1 MALLCASCG
10 YENDPTRVYCHNCG
24 VRLERGN
31 VAPPPTGFTHPTDV
45 AKMRKPRQP
54 VAWGRYFS
62 ALFKVA
68 FLAVLVAAVVLAL
81 LPPLDVP
88 DPVEPDENLA
98 SRLGSLLNDAATSPE
113 ARAFGLP
120 AGDINRWL
128 VSSVALQGAG
138 GTIQLQPER
147 LYAVPENGQVR
158 VGLEVNLAGVTAI
171 FFEGDYAPVRGGNG
185 YTLEPRRYS
194 VGRLPL
200 PVLLGWPVQ
209 KQLDGLG
216 EALTGP
222 LGQLSRASY
231 IGVSPEMVTLR
242 WSGSGQ

>member
-1 MALLCASCG
+1 
-10 YENDPTRVYCHNCG
+10 
-24 VRLERGN
+24 
-31 VAPPPTGFTHPTDV
+31 
-45 AKMRKPRQP
+45 
-54 VAWGRYFS
+54 
-62 ALFKVA
+62 
-68 FLAVLVAAVVLAL
+68 
-81 LPPLDVP
+81 
-88 DPVEPDENLA
+88 
-98 SRLGSLLNDAATSPE
+98 
-113 ARAFGLP
+113 
-120 AGDINRWL
+120 
-128 VSSVALQGAG
+128 
-138 GTIQLQPER
+138 
-147 LYAVPENGQVR
+147 
-158 VGLEVNLAGVTAI
+158 LEVNLAGVTAI

-231 IGVSPEMVTLR
+231 IGVSPETVTLR